1 MHVCPPFDFS
11 MVLSCNVTIL
21 LRQTL
26 FFKYFMC
33 FSLTYFRFE
42 NLYQIGDGAWRKSQS
57 PGGHA
62 TLSLPLRFAAKIL
75 YELCL
80 GVFLCLTK
88 PAFMRRPWRIT
99 PCPAVHGWAFL
110 GFIGIILQLLSC
122 FAIRGRK
129 GATCP
134 PGLCDLR
141 PLRCEWV

>member
-33 FSLTYFRFE
+33 FSLTYFRFK
-42 NLYQIGDGAWRKSQS
+42 NLYQIGDGAGRKSQS

-62 TLSLPLRFAAKIL
+62 TLSLPLRFAAKSL

-80 GVFLCLTK
+80 GCF
-88 PAFMRRPWRIT
+88 FMLDETGFYAPSVAHNALPSRPWLGISGFHGHNSTASKLLRYSR
-99 PCPAVHGWAFL
+99 PRECGVPARTL
-110 GFIGIILQLLSC
+110 
-122 FAIRGRK
+122 
-129 GATCP
+129 
-134 PGLCDLR
+134 
-141 PLRCEWV
+141 